1 LTESTKLPPEL
12 LAQPALSSIFV
23 ILFFLSSSSSSSVY
37 TSFTFL
43 WSSSRDATAQ
53 RMTAPLSYKLTTLA
67 SSSSSGTRI
76 DGHLPPFP
84 LHSRL
89 PSFELAIQYVA
100 ALFLFSSPS
109 FPCMWTRWA
118 KKVYPSWIPS
128 PLAEIDTLVV
138 TSLRRR

>member
-1 LTESTKLPPEL
+1 LAIFERCYRSTDDCASLVQTHYPC
-12 LAQPALSSIFV
+12 FV
-23 ILFFLSSSSSSSVY
+23 ILVRYSD
-37 TSFTFL
+37 
-43 WSSSRDATAQ
+43 R
-53 RMTAPLSYKLTTLA
+53 RA
-67 SSSSSGTRI
+67 SST
-76 DGHLPPFP
+76 FP